1 MKFILSILLFCFTL
15 VSAGQAAPVGG
26 SVHHEDGFSAVTV
39 QPSVSTANFI
49 KVEEILELDDLLS
62 PVVSISSTDVNR
74 LIPPVPTL
82 RPEDTGELVQAS
94 TPLYL
99 AIRAILI

>member
-1 MKFILSILLFCFTL
+1 MKILLTIVLFCFTL

-26 SVHHEDGFSAVTV
+26 SVHHEDGFSAVAVHQT
-39 QPSVSTANFI
+39 VSTANFI
-49 KVEEILELDDLLS
+49 KIEEIVELDDLLS
-62 PVVSISSTDVNR
+62 PVVSICSTGVNR